1 MKTVQQLLHMKFL
14 TFTLFLI
21 PYLLFSQ
28 SSHADNQNSRFFDFD
43 QIDHYSIK
51 ISTDE
56 ISKMEFKN
64 QKKDALLREII
75 RGNYPEKADDTISK
89 TLTDHGFSIKTVDK
103 ALHPELNDIFSEK
116 ECSDHIG
123 GGFCIPTFRDILVF
137 LKDHQV
143 VGVVKVC
150 YQCRFA
156 ILRGTQKNVRNFG
169 SCGDFLRLEKLL
181 ENKP

>member
-1 MKTVQQLLHMKFL
+1 MKLLTSIL
-14 TFTLFLI
+14 LLI
-21 PYLLFSQ
+21 PGLLLSQ
-28 SSHADNQNSRFFDFD
+28 HSHTDEQNLPFFDFD

-51 ISTDE
+51 IGTDK
-56 ISKMEFKN
+56 ISEMEFKP
-64 QKKDALLREII
+64 QKKDALLLEII
-75 RGNYPEKADDTISK
+75 RGNYPEKTDPDISK
-89 TLTDHGFSIKTVDK
+89 TLTDHGFSIKAVDK
-103 ALHPELNDIFSEK
+103 ALYSGLNDIFSEK

-137 LKDHQV
+137 RKEDKV
-143 VGVVKVC
+143 VGVVKLC

>member
-1 MKTVQQLLHMKFL
+1 MKFII
-14 TFTLFLI
+14 FTLFLI
-21 PYLLFSQ
+21 PCLLLSQ
-28 SSHADNQNSRFFDFD
+28 SSLADNQNSRFFDFD

-51 ISTDE
+51 ISTAE
-56 ISKMEFKN
+56 ISEMEFKN
-64 QKKDALLREII
+64 QKKDAFLLEII
-75 RGNYPEKADDTISK
+75 RRNYPEKTDDAISK

-103 ALHPELNDIFSEK
+103 ALYPELTDIFSEK

-137 LKDHQV
+137 RKDHQV

>member
-1 MKTVQQLLHMKFL
+1 MKLFAL
-14 TFTLFLI
+14 TLFLI
-21 PYLLFSQ
+21 PCLLLSQ
-28 SSHADNQNSRFFDFD
+28 TSLADNQNSRFFDFD

-51 ISTDE
+51 ISTAE

-64 QKKDALLREII
+64 QKKDAFLLEII
-75 RGNYPEKADDTISK
+75 RGNYPEKTDDTISK

-103 ALHPELNDIFSEK
+103 ALYPELTDIFSEK

-156 ILRGTQKNVRNFG
+156 ILKGTQKNVRNFG

-181 ENKP
+181 EHER